1 MTDTNIL
8 LFIPKHELEF
18 NKNVDDFIRMV
29 EAAPNPNAKMDYG
42 SHYWTKI
49 GNFTR
54 MGVNSRVKDKE
65 TWLDDSIIKFA
76 KAYIKYQTIKSGAS
90 MYAHFYAL
98 RAIEAIFQKRGDKI
112 DIARLLPRDFDHA
125 AQEAKTIMG
134 EGATYQTGMKLNAL
148 RLFLIEHKMM
158 KPFEWKNPFN
168 KPKDKKDLTGEAGQ
182 AYRED
187 KMPDENS
194 IMAMA
199 TIFAKKETDLSAR
212 DIFTTSTFS
221 LMMSAPERGS
231 EPLYLKTDCL
241 DIRQIKKSSNDC
253 KVNPEAIIEQDD
265 GTELLLDEDDTSP
278 EDSQL
283 NKEQIGIRW
292 FSGKGYGHENKWIP
306 DVMNPVVKTAIKRLQ
321 KQSEQARAF
330 AKMLEESDEF
340 PRHPLCPKVDE
351 DKPLTKKQAVAA
363 LGLDTSKLTDKQAD
377 TSGNQL
383 LRRKGI
389 DRVDFTVTL
398 RNLNKIVRQNL
409 PEKWPYV
416 PFKKG
421 RDKVK
426 LKWSEAL
433 YAGFSNQFDKNRGTI
448 FTELWMPNITTLNE
462 DLKPT
467 MKKNRS
473 TGEIAAGNL
482 SIFARHGLKNLE
494 LRSHQP
500 RHLLDTMASINGMSD
515 TLRSKWAGRADP
527 KHNRY
532 YDNTDEQE
540 YNQDWLEEETARDLA
555 AIDDVKDLFKVQ
567 IAKGNSRSLQEHNT
581 LTSLAIHI
589 TEFGE
594 CKQSYIDQPC
604 MKHRDCVNCNEHIC
618 VKGNKERLTRLEEK
632 YKKEKLLLKG
642 DKKAVDEGVRGAEQ
656 WYKRRLLTVV
666 RCEQLMEWLKSD
678 EVKDGDRIKLADVD
692 DISHLDRALEANG
705 KKKMPKIENYRRK
718 TMAKKGE
725 VAVELISVKQL
736 LSTNDLLTSQSDD
749 GDDSMFNGFML
760 DDF

>member
-1 MTDTNIL
+1 MADNNVL
-8 LFIPKHELEF
+8 LFIPRHELEF
-18 NKNVDDFIRMV
+18 ETNVDDFIRLV
-29 EAAPNPNAKMDYG
+29 EAAPNPNDKIDYN
-42 SHYWTKI
+42 SYYWPKI

-76 KAYIKYQTIKSGAS
+76 KAYIKYQAIKSGTS

-98 RAIEAIFQKRGDKI
+98 RAIEAVFQKRGEKV
-112 DIARLLPRDFDHA
+112 DIARLLPRDFDYA
-125 AQEAKTIMG
+125 AQEAKRNMA
-134 EGATYQTGMKLNAL
+134 EGAAYQAGMKLNAL
-148 RLFLIEHKMM
+148 RAFLIEHQMM

-168 KPKDKKDLTGEAGQ
+168 KPKGKKDQTGEVGQ
-182 AYRED
+182 AYRES

-231 EPLYLKTDCL
+231 EPLYLKADCL
-241 DIRQIKKSSNDC
+241 DIRQIKKSSNDY

-265 GTELLLDEDDTSP
+265 ATELLFDEDDVST

-321 KQSEQARAF
+321 KQSEKARAF

-351 DKPLTKKQAVAA
+351 DKPLTKNQAVAA
-363 LGLDTSKLTDKQAD
+363 LGLDTSKFTDKQTA
-377 TSGNQL
+377 TSGNQI

-389 DRVDFTVTL
+389 ERVDFAVTL
-398 RNLNKIVRQNL
+398 RDLNKIVRQNL
-409 PEKWPYV
+409 PDEWPYV

-421 RDKVK
+421 KGKVR

-433 YAGFSNQFDKNRGTI
+433 YAGFSNQFDKRRSTI
-448 FTELWMPNITTLNE
+448 FTELWMPDITTLNE

-467 MKKNRS
+467 LKKNRS
-473 TGEIAAGNL
+473 TGEIAVGNL
-482 SIFARHGLKNLE
+482 SIFGRHGLKNLE

-500 RHLLDTMASINGMSD
+500 RHLLDTMASVNGMSD

-532 YDNTDEQE
+532 YDHTDEQE
-540 YNQDWLEEETARDLA
+540 YNRDWLEEEIAGNLA
-555 AIDDVKDLFKVQ
+555 AIDDVKNLFKVQ

-604 MKHRDCVNCNEHIC
+604 MKHRDCVNCNEQIC
-618 VKGNKERLTRLEEK
+618 VKGNKENLTRLEDK

-656 WYKRRLLTVV
+656 WYQRRLRTVV
-666 RCEQLMEWLKSD
+666 RCEELIKWLKRED
-678 EVKDGDRIKLADVD
+678 VKDGDRIKLADLD

-705 KKKMPKIENYRRK
+705 KKRIPKIENYKRK
-718 TMAKKGE
+718 KLAHRGE

-736 LSTNDLLTSQSDD
+736 LANNNLLDPQ
-749 GDDSMFNGFML
+749 GDDDDSIFNGFIL